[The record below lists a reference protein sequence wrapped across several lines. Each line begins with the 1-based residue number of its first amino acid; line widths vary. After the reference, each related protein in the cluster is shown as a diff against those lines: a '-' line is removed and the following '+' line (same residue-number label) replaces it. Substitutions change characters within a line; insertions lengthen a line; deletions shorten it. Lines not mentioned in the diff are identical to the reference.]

1 VVRFDAIIA
10 AKTLRQD
17 DNMETTKPT
26 PENFQPPGLYA
37 GKLFDIIVKA
47 AVILAALIYS
57 CGFIVI
63 SLSQH
68 SYGIAE
74 ANPLRPKVLA
84 AGIWFLIF
92 AALPFLI
99 VTETRIFRPRST
111 DSDSDPFRRTSGATI
126 FGCTAASIALG
137 MLLLRMFEIPQGAE
151 QWGYETF
158 TIVIA
163 MLICM
168 ILVIADKR
176 EHFPHWLVLPVSLA
190 SCALLLFSGGR
201 DLISHRQSLASIALW
216 FMASSWFVA
225 LEMRARSWKLQLGN
239 WYQSLGWSITFL
251 AVFSSIYYPQIQTSW
266 GGGAPI
272 SAIIYF
278 TKDSPLLPNRN
289 VSAKILDETDAGFYL
304 VGANDKRATF
314 IPRSGIAMIY
324 YSDDSS
330 GPFIV
335 KTK

>member
-1 VVRFDAIIA
+1 
-10 AKTLRQD
+10 
-17 DNMETTKPT
+17 
-26 PENFQPPGLYA
+26 
-37 GKLFDIIVKA
+37 
-47 AVILAALIYS
+47 
-57 CGFIVI
+57 
-63 SLSQH
+63 
-68 SYGIAE
+68 
-74 ANPLRPKVLA
+74 
-84 AGIWFLIF
+84 
-92 AALPFLI
+92 
-99 VTETRIFRPRST
+99 
-111 DSDSDPFRRTSGATI
+111 
-126 FGCTAASIALG
+126 
-137 MLLLRMFEIPQGAE
+137 
-151 QWGYETF
+151 
-158 TIVIA
+158 
-163 MLICM
+163 
-168 ILVIADKR
+168 
-176 EHFPHWLVLPVSLA
+176 
-190 SCALLLFSGGR
+190 
-201 DLISHRQSLASIALW
+201 
-216 FMASSWFVA
+216 MASSWFVA